1 MTDYEMV
8 IGVEVHAQLRTET
21 KMFCGCA
28 SRFGAPPNSLVC
40 PVCAGLPGSLPVPN
54 RRAFDLALRVAVALG
69 CAIAP
74 RTRFDRKNYFYPDLP
89 KNYQISQYDRPLG
102 SGGRMD
108 VDLKDRTLPVRI
120 RRIHLEEDSGKNLH
134 DQSLTG
140 SFVDFNR
147 SGIPLLEIVT
157 EPDFRSPEEARAYL
171 QELRRLLVW
180 LEVSD
185 GNMEEGSLRCEPNVS
200 IRPRGQAAF
209 GVKTEL
215 KNLNSFGAVERAL
228 HFEAKRQAAILDGGG
243 RVVQSTLLWDPVAG
257 ETRVMRTKEE
267 AHDYRYFPDPD
278 LYPVEVGQD
287 WVDRVRASM
296 PELPRARRER
306 FAAEFGLPRYD
317 AEVLTQERPTAD
329 FFEACARA
337 FHDPRKAG
345 HFLMVEVKAY
355 LNEAKKEIG
364 QVPVGP
370 DGIARLLTLVEEGAI
385 TPLQAKDGF
394 RAMADTGKSADEV
407 RAEKGLVR
415 ISDDDAIARVVA
427 EVVEEHPEAV
437 EDVRKGKEK
446 KAVGF
451 LMGQIVRR
459 MEKKVDPRKTNEL
472 LVREL
477 RRRAGSP

>member
-1 MTDYEMV
+1 
-8 IGVEVHAQLRTET
+8 
-21 KMFCGCA
+21 
-28 SRFGAPPNSLVC
+28 
-40 PVCAGLPGSLPVPN
+40 
-54 RRAFDLALRVAVALG
+54 
-69 CAIAP
+69 
-74 RTRFDRKNYFYPDLP
+74 
-89 KNYQISQYDRPLG
+89 
-102 SGGRMD
+102 
-108 VDLKDRTLPVRI
+108 
-120 RRIHLEEDSGKNLH
+120 
-134 DQSLTG
+134 
-140 SFVDFNR
+140 
-147 SGIPLLEIVT
+147 
-157 EPDFRSPEEARAYL
+157 
-171 QELRRLLVW
+171 
-180 LEVSD
+180 
-185 GNMEEGSLRCEPNVS
+185 
-200 IRPRGQAAF
+200 
-209 GVKTEL
+209 
-215 KNLNSFGAVERAL
+215 
-228 HFEAKRQAAILDGGG
+228 
-243 RVVQSTLLWDPVAG
+243 
-257 ETRVMRTKEE
+257 
-267 AHDYRYFPDPD
+267 
-278 LYPVEVGQD
+278 VEVGQD